1 MSNLDKSYIEVLNQI
16 KEQIRTAQ
24 IKAAVSVN
32 AEMLY
37 LYHKIGSTILEQQ
50 QEHGWGAKIIDNLAS
65 DLRSSFP
72 DMTGFSVR
80 NLKYMRKFAQTYP
93 EFVQAPLAQISWWHH
108 ITLLD
113 KINNEQERLWYIDK
127 TIENGWSRNVLVH
140 QIESGLYE
148 RQALTAKTTNFALT
162 LPQSQSE
169 LARDLIKDPYK
180 FDFLG
185 IGEEAHERDIENA
198 LVKHIR
204 KFLLE
209 LGTGFAFVGQQYHL
223 EVGGEDFYVDLLF
236 YNLKLR
242 SYIVIELKAVD
253 FKPEHLGQ
261 LNFYLNVVD
270 DTLRGEF
277 DNPTIGLLLC
287 KTKNKIIA
295 EYALKDNSKPMG
307 VASYIIPKEL
317 PSVEQIQ
324 AVLNTES

>member
-1 MSNLDKSYIEVLNQI
+1 
-16 KEQIRTAQ
+16 
-24 IKAAVSVN
+24 
-32 AEMLY
+32 MLY

-50 QEHGWGAKIIDNLAS
+50 QEHGWGAKIIDNLSS
-65 DLRSSFP
+65 DLKISFP

-93 EFVQAPLAQISWWHH
+93 EFVQGVLAQISWWHH

-113 KINNEQERLWYIDK
+113 KINNEQERLWYINK
-127 TIENGWSRNVLVH
+127 TVENGWSRNVLVH

-148 RQALTAKTTNFALT
+148 RQALTSKTTNFALT

-223 EVGGEDFYVDLLF
+223 EIGGEDFYIDLLF

-270 DTLRGEF
+270 DKLRSEF

-287 KTKNKIIA
+287 KTKNKVIA

-324 AVLNTES
+324 AVLSSEDGMNGLDNWYNK